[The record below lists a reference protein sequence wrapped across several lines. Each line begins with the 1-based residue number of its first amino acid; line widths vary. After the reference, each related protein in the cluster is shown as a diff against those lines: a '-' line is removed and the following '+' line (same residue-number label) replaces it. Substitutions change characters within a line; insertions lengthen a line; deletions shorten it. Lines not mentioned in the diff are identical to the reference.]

1 MQGLQEDSNSVGY
14 TLAANSVELGSGL
27 AVMDISQ
34 LAQELKRQVSGTVSF
49 EAGDRA
55 LYAMDG
61 SNYRQVPIG
70 VVVPRTIE
78 DVVAAI
84 AVCRNFGAPVFSRGG
99 GTSLCGQCCNAAI
112 VLDWSQHLNHILEI
126 SAEERFARVQP
137 GVICDQLRDAAAPL
151 GLTWGPDPSTHT
163 HCTFGGMIGNNSC
176 GVHSQMAG
184 KTVDNVLE
192 LEILLYDG
200 TRMHVGPTAQAELE
214 AKIAAGG
221 RVGEIYSRLSK
232 LRMKYERLIR
242 ERYVNIPRRVSGYN
256 LDELLPD
263 AKGNFNLARALVGTE
278 STCVTITEAK
288 VRLIEG
294 QLARVLVVLGFR
306 DIFEA
311 ADHTAEVVTHGPIG
325 LEGFDRV
332 TARNMLKKGLLQSEY
347 LPLLPEGDG
356 WLLVEF
362 GATRMEEAEEKA
374 RKFVRAL
381 EGRNGVSTRLLVN
394 SQEQR
399 KVWILR
405 ESGLGANSHV
415 PGEAPSWEGWED
427 SAVSPEK
434 LGPYLREMQK
444 LFDKYEYHASMYG
457 HFGHGCVHNRV
468 TFDLATPE
476 GVKKWRAFMDEAV
489 DLCVRYGGSLSGE
502 HGDGQ
507 ARAEYLPKMFGPE
520 LVQAF
525 REFKAIWDPDGKM
538 NPGKVVEPYRIDE
551 NLRLSTKPKP
561 TSIETHFSF
570 VEDGGDFSQAVER
583 CVGVGKCR
591 RAAGHGDQDTMCPSY
606 MVTREEKHSTRGR
619 AHLLWEMTRGEVL
632 PDAWK
637 SEEVKEALDL
647 CLSCKGCK
655 GDCPV
660 NVDMATYKAE
670 FLSHYWEGRL
680 RPLRAFVFGWIDR
693 WARLAS
699 LAPQL
704 ANGIVR
710 MPLAGSVIKKVIG
723 IAKERKLPAF
733 ASSTFRASVGKRGL
747 PHGSAPQVMLWPDTF
762 NNNFRPGTL
771 QAAVDVMETAGFRVT
786 IPQGRLCCGRP
797 LYDHGFL
804 DMAKAYLEK
813 VLEALREPI
822 AAGIPLV
829 VLEPSCCSVFRDEML
844 NLFPKREDA
853 KKLSDLAMTFAEFL
867 HKFASDFSLP
877 KLESAALVQ
886 GHCHH
891 KAVMRMKHEKSVMGK
906 MGLRYEVLESGCCGM
921 AGAFGYEADKYDVS
935 MACGERVLLP
945 RVRESSSGVLLVADG
960 FSCREQIEQA
970 TGRKTLHL
978 AEVVQA
984 ALRLH

>member
-1 MQGLQEDSNSVGY
+1 
-14 TLAANSVELGSGL
+14 
-27 AVMDISQ
+27 MDISQ
-34 LAQELKRQVSGTVSF
+34 LAKELKRQVSGTVSF
-49 EAGDRA
+49 ATGDRA

-70 VVVPRTIE
+70 VVIPRTIE
-78 DVVAAI
+78 DVVATMS
-84 AVCRNFGAPVFSRGG
+84 VCRSFGAPIFSRGG
-99 GTSLCGQCCNAAI
+99 GTSLSGQCCNAAI
-112 VLDWSQHLNHILEI
+112 VMDWSRHLNKILEI
-126 SAEERFARVQP
+126 NGEERFARVQP
-137 GVICDQLRDAAAPL
+137 GVVCDQLRDAAAPL
-151 GLTWGPDPSTHT
+151 GLTWGPDPATHT

-184 KTVDNVLE
+184 KTVENVVE
-192 LEILLYDG
+192 MEVLLYDG
-200 TRMHVGPTAQAELE
+200 TRMKVGPTSQAELE
-214 AKIAAGG
+214 AKITAGG
-221 RVGEIYSRLSK
+221 RVGEIYARLSK
-232 LRMKYERLIR
+232 LRMNYEKLIR
-242 ERYVNIPRRVSGYN
+242 ERYVKIPRRVSGYN

-263 AKGNFNLARALVGTE
+263 ANGNFNLARVLVGTE

-294 QLARVLVVLGFR
+294 QHSRVLVVLGFTN
-306 DIFEA
+306 IFEA
-311 ADHTAEVVTHGPIG
+311 ADHTAEVVAFGPIG

-362 GATRMEEAEEKA
+362 GARGIQEAEEKA
-374 RKFVRAL
+374 RAFVKAFGDRK
-381 EGRNGVSTRLLVN
+381 GVNARLLLN
-394 SQEQR
+394 PQEQR
-399 KVWILR
+399 KVWLLR

-415 PGEAPSWEGWED
+415 PGEPPSWEGWED
-427 SAVSPEK
+427 SAVAPEK
-434 LGPYLREMQK
+434 LGPYLRELQS
-444 LFDKYEYHASMYG
+444 LFDKYKYHASMYG
-457 HFGHGCVHNRV
+457 HFGHGCIHNRV
-468 TFDLATPE
+468 TFELGTPE

-551 NLRLSTKPKP
+551 NLRHSVKAKL

-570 VEDGGDFSQAVER
+570 AEDGGDFSHAVER

-591 RAAGHGDQDTMCPSY
+591 REAGQGDQDTMCPSY

-619 AHLLWEMTRGEVL
+619 AHLLWEMTRGEIL
-632 PDAWK
+632 PDAWR

-660 NVDMATYKAE
+660 NVDVATYKAE
-670 FLSHYWEGRL
+670 FLSHYWEGRS
-680 RPLRAFVFGWIDR
+680 RPLRAFVFGWIDK
-693 WARLAS
+693 WAEIAS
-699 LAPQL
+699 LAPWL

-710 MPLAGSVIKKVIG
+710 MPLVSGAIKKVVG
-723 IAKERKLPAF
+723 IAKERTLPAF
-733 ASSTFRASVGKRGL
+733 ASKAFKASFEKRNTSD
-747 PHGSAPQVMLWPDTF
+747 PSKPQVMLWPDTF
-762 NNNFRPGTL
+762 NNSFKPGTL
-771 QAAVDVMETAGFRVT
+771 EAAVAVLEAAGFRVT
-786 IPQGRLCCGRP
+786 IPQVRLCCGRP

-813 VLEALREPI
+813 VLGALKEPI
-822 AAGIPLV
+822 AFGVPLV

-853 KKLSDLAMTFAEFL
+853 KKLAALTMTFGEFL
-867 HKFASDFSLP
+867 HKHAYDFSLP
-877 KLESAALVQ
+877 KLEKAALVQ

-891 KAVMRMKHEKSVMGK
+891 KAVMRMRYEKSLMERL
-906 MGLRYEVLESGCCGM
+906 GLQYEVLESGCCGM
-921 AGAFGYEADKYDVS
+921 AGAFGYEKDKYGVS
-935 MACGERVLLP
+935 VACGERVLLP
-945 RVRESSSGVLLVADG
+945 RVREASAETLLVADG

-970 TGRKTLHL
+970 TGRKTFHL
-978 AEVVQA
+978 AEVVRA
-984 ALRLH
+984 ALKVH